1 MLGAMKI
8 CISSVIPG
16 HFDMSESF
24 WNYKGLSILFLKILD
39 AIWRVAKVSKREA
52 FSDSSLH
59 RISEFK

>member
-16 HFDMSESF
+16 HFDMSF

-59 RISEFK
+59 RISEFE